1 MSIAVFGSVLVVI
14 GLLTMLIINKSAGI
28 AILTAGALLI
38 YFGLRRQKQ
47 LAAKSE
53 AAYID
58 QVRERQRQLAAKNT
72 YKPAA
77 AAESPQNELFYLHTS
92 RDTEKNI
99 AQLKDHFVVVDTE
112 TTGDNSSTDRMVSL
126 AAIKYHNGVETE
138 RFYTLIYPERSIPL
152 DASEINGI
160 FDQTVAGAPKESEV
174 MPKFAE
180 FVGDAMTGKT
190 LFVAYNAPFDMKFI
204 KNAMERCGIAGNVR
218 SFDVLWYAKKRIKE
232 LKNYKQTTVAKHLRI
247 DTDGAHQADCDCEMC
262 AKILMEL
269 LKDA

>member
-14 GLLTMLIINKSAGI
+14 GLLTILIIDKAVGA
-28 AILTAGALLI
+28 AILAVGALLI
-38 YFGLRRQKQ
+38 YFGLRRQKK
-47 LAAKSE
+47 LAAKAE

-58 QVRERQRQLAAKNT
+58 QVRERQRQLSGKP

-77 AAESPQNELFYLHTS
+77 PAEPPKDQIFYLHTS

-99 AQLKDHFVVVDTE
+99 AQLKDHFVVIDTE
-112 TTGDNSSTDRMVSL
+112 TTGVSSNNDRMVSI
-126 AAIKYHNGVETE
+126 AAIKYKNGIETD
-138 RFYTLIYPERSIPL
+138 RFYTLVNPERPIPP
-152 DASEINGI
+152 DASSVNGI
-160 FDQTVAGAPKESEV
+160 YDHDVVDAPKEAEV

-190 LFVAYNAPFDMKFI
+190 LFVAYNAPFDMKII

-247 DTDGAHQADCDCEMC
+247 DTDGAHHADCDCEMC